1 MASPTKQAIIDSFLH
16 LAAKKSPD
24 KITVRDIVDD
34 CGINRN
40 TFYYYFQ
47 DIYAV
52 IEALCAELFEA
63 VPKEQPLAPTLS
75 AFYTHILTFA
85 TEHPA
90 AARSLALSLGFEG
103 MERFLA
109 ADTDGMITH
118 AVATGG
124 EKPLSPTALRFF
136 RHALLGLSL
145 DALRGGKHPV
155 SGKEEANAFF
165 CRLAQTL
172 DLTERTPL

>member
-63 VPKEQPLAPTLS
+63 IPKEESLAPTLS
-75 AFYTHILTFA
+75 AFYTHILDFA
-85 TEHPA
+85 TARPT
-90 AARSLALSLGFEG
+90 AARSLSLSLGFEG

-109 ADTDGMITH
+109 DGTDEMLTH
-118 AVATGG
+118 AVKADGR
-124 EKPLSPTALRFF
+124 KPLSPTALRFL
-136 RHALLGLSL
+136 RHALLGFSL
-145 DALRGGKHPV
+145 DALRGGKHRA
-155 SGKEEANAFF
+155 SSKEEADTFF
-165 CRLAQTL
+165 CRLAETL
-172 DLTERTPL
+172 YLAERTPL